1 MNSSATFAIVKA
13 TVPRYVKALREDL
26 RRDRANAY
34 GLSEPWTLPRL
45 GGDLPKLG
53 LMPPVEGFRDERLF
67 VTPEFVTVLPFP
79 CRAAEC
85 DGCTLAPDTW
95 WELRTWVG
103 AIFHDRWYLSME
115 DIARAWGWPV
125 AKVRKLGDVL
135 FASILDALC
144 EGLPFW
150 SRLRAK
156 AAVRL
161 YYTAVRA
168 FGGIGH
174 RAFKRLEGTG
184 EHGEDGEAASGRVIV
199 PVFLVFLGCL
209 SLCGCSGCAVPQGFE
224 DPATLAPPAGAS
236 FTNTVTGAHW
246 EIPARATEGAE

>member
-95 WELRTWVG
+95 WELRTWAG
-103 AIFHDRWYLSME
+103 ALFHDRWYLSME
-115 DIARAWGWPV
+115 DIARAWRWPV

-174 RAFKRLEGTG
+174 RAFKRLEGSTVNG
-184 EHGEDGEAASGRVIV
+184 VNGVNAASLLPLFTAFTLFTV
-199 PVFLVFLGCL
+199 L
-209 SLCGCSGCAVPQGFE
+209 SCAGCSGCAVPQGFE
-224 DPATLAPPAGAS
+224 DPATLKLPEGVS

-246 EIPARATEGAE
+246 EGGE